1 MNFMQDLSHL
11 SLDWQKLITQMLQ
24 FNPYFRHSS
33 RELLKSP
40 LFDDIRIIEN
50 EKQQVEKLKL
60 VIDADE
66 SFDYEACKSEV
77 FTKPDYIRMIYQEVL
92 QVHAIREFYSKQ
104 VEGKMISKQ

>member
-1 MNFMQDLSHL
+1 MQDLSHL